1 VCKTLAAPV
10 VPNLFSVM
18 ETSDDLA
25 ESCVF
30 PFRKP
35 VKTLLVNM
43 WLNQPKA
50 ISTYFYNYLEL
61 TFKTVSFNT

>member
-1 VCKTLAAPV
+1 
-10 VPNLFSVM
+10 M